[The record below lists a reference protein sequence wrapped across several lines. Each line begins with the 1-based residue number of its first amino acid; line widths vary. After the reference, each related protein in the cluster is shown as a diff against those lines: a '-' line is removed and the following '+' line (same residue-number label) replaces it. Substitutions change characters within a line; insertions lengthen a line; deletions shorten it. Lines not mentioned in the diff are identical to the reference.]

1 MDGSRL
7 MDPEIS
13 KILKGKN
20 FASFATLMNDGSP
33 QVTPV
38 WVDYRDDLILVNTAV
53 GRLKEKN
60 IDRDNRVAL
69 CVFETENP
77 YNMVS
82 IKGRVVDKRTEGA
95 DKHIDELAKRYLNVD
110 KYPYRRPDEKRVIL
124 KIMPEKIFHLKI

>member
-1 MDGSRL
+1 MIGQ
-7 MDPEIS
+7 EII

-38 WVDYRDDLILVNTAV
+38 WIDYHDGFVLVNTAV
-53 GRLKEKN
+53 GRLKDKN
-60 IDRDNRVAL
+60 TNKDNRVAL

-82 IKGRVVDKRTEGA
+82 IKGEIIDKQTEGA
-95 DKHIDELAKRYLNVD
+95 DKHIDELAKRYLGVE
-110 KYPYRRPDEKRVIL
+110 KYPYRKPDEKRLIL
-124 KIMPEKIFHLKI
+124 KIKPEKVFHLKI